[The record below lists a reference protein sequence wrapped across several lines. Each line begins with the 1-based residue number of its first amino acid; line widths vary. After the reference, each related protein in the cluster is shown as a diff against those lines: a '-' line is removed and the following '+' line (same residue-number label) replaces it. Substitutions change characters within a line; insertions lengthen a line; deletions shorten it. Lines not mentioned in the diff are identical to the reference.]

1 MGKPEVRRPLG
12 IPECTESV
20 ILKWI
25 LKKRDRRVWSG
36 FIWLWTGTSIR
47 LL

>member
-1 MGKPEVRRPLG
+1 VGKTERRRPLE
-12 IPECTESV
+12 IPKCNESI

-25 LKKRDRRVWSG
+25 LEKHDRRVWSG